1 MTTDELP
8 REAAE
13 LFAVADPSGTKSIR
27 QLAEL
32 VARRVQAC
40 SGATA
45 TLWRDDEV
53 VTTAAS
59 HPDLAALTALQIE
72 TRRGPTIEAVSS
84 GEPAGCA
91 DTLTDDRWP
100 EFAAAALS
108 RGVRCCAS
116 LVHEFSG
123 MAVTLTLYSVRPRS
137 LDPQQLPLASLL
149 AAFGA
154 ASVANASR
162 YGDAQRTASQLQ
174 EAVEARAVVDQAKG
188 ILMHALSC
196 GADEAFDRMRRVSQT
211 QHIKLT
217 EVARRV
223 IETGGL
229 DAEPG
234 GTGAE
239 PGGTGAEPGGTGAEP
254 GGTGAEPGGTGAEP
268 GGTGAEPG
276 GTGAEP
282 GGTGAEPGGAG
293 AGAGEAGAGEAGAG
307 EEKAG

>member
-1 MTTDELP
+1 MRGGPGRSCVSAGHEQMEHAVTTDELA

-13 LFAVADPSGTKSIR
+13 LFAVADPSGSKSIR

-32 VARRVQAC
+32 VARRVPAC

-45 TLWRDDEV
+45 GLWRNDEA

-72 TRRGPTIEAVSS
+72 TRTGPIVEAVRT
-84 GEPAGCA
+84 GEPSSCA

-100 EFAAAALS
+100 AFASAALS
-108 RGVRCCAS
+108 KGVRCCAC

-123 MAVTLTLYSVRPRS
+123 MAVTLTLYSVRPRT
-137 LDPQQLPLASLL
+137 LDPQQLRLASLL

-162 YGDAQRTASQLQ
+162 YGQAQRTASQLQ

-188 ILMHALSC
+188 ILMHALGC
-196 GADEAFDRMRRVSQT
+196 DADEAFGRMRHASQT
-211 QHIKLT
+211 QHVKLT

-223 IETGGL
+223 IEVGGL
-229 DAEPG
+229 DGQDAGLSNPG
-234 GTGAE
+234 REGARM
-239 PGGTGAEPGGTGAEP
+239 
-254 GGTGAEPGGTGAEP
+254 
-268 GGTGAEPG
+268 
-276 GTGAEP
+276 
-282 GGTGAEPGGAG
+282 AG
-293 AGAGEAGAGEAGAG
+293 Q
-307 EEKAG
+307 

>member
-1 MTTDELP
+1 VEHIMTTDELA

-27 QLAEL
+27 QLTEL

-45 TLWRDDEV
+45 TLWRDGEA

-72 TRRGPTIEAVSS
+72 TRSGPTVEAVRD
-84 GEPAGCA
+84 GEPSGCA
-91 DTLTDDRWP
+91 DTLGEERWP

-108 RGVRCCAS
+108 KGVRCCAS
-116 LVHEFSG
+116 LVHEFAG
-123 MAVTLTLYSVRPRS
+123 MAVTLTLYGVRPRS

-162 YGDAQRTASQLQ
+162 YGEAQRTASQLQ
-174 EAVEARAVVDQAKG
+174 EAVETRSVVDQARG
-188 ILMHALSC
+188 ILMHALGC
-196 GADEAFDRMRRVSQT
+196 DADEAFARMRHISQT
-211 QHIKLT
+211 QHIRLT

-223 IETGGL
+223 IETGSV
-229 DAEPG
+229 DARTG
-234 GTGAE
+234 GVGE
-239 PGGTGAEPGGTGAEP
+239 EVSDQ
-254 GGTGAEPGGTGAEP
+254 
-268 GGTGAEPG
+268 
-276 GTGAEP
+276 
-282 GGTGAEPGGAG
+282 
-293 AGAGEAGAGEAGAG
+293 EAG
-307 EEKAG
+307 